1 MNYHTPVLLKE
12 SADLLVSGKEGFY
25 VDATAGG
32 GGHSVEIL
40 KRIVPS
46 GKLVAFDRDE
56 ESHEQLAIKLRQEGL
71 EDYCI
76 SVHDNFSSLKEH
88 LALMN
93 IKKISGILFDL
104 GVSSRQIDEPFRG
117 FSYMKDGPLDMRM
130 DQRSAVTAEQVL
142 NSASGKDLEAIL
154 RNYGEERMAKR
165 IINSI
170 VSSRPLSSTS
180 ELCGAV
186 RRAVP
191 KPMSMAA
198 CVRVFQALRIH
209 VNKELESLETALADA
224 VKLLEKG
231 SRIVVISYHSLEDR
245 IVKQFFRTQSLDCI
259 CDTRAPKC
267 TCSHKKALKILTK
280 KPVCASHREVLEN
293 PRARSAKL
301 RAAERM

>member
-12 SADLLVSGKEGFY
+12 SADLLLSGKEGFY

-46 GKLVAFDRDE
+46 GKLVAFDRDKE
-56 ESHEQLAIKLRQEGL
+56 AQERLAKKLGSEGL

-76 SVHDNFSSLKEH
+76 PVHDNFSSLKTR

-93 IKKISGILFDL
+93 ITKISGILFDL
-104 GVSSRQIDEPFRG
+104 GVSSRQIDEPSRG
-117 FSYMKDGPLDMRM
+117 FSYMNDGPLDMRM
-130 DQRSAVTAEQVL
+130 DKRSATTAEQVL
-142 NSASGKDLEAIL
+142 NFASEKDLENIL

-165 IINSI
+165 IVNSI

-180 ELCGAV
+180 ALCGAV

-209 VNKELESLETALADA
+209 VNSELESLETALADSLE
-224 VKLLEKG
+224 LLEKG
-231 SRIVVISYHSLEDR
+231 ARIVVISYHSLEDR
-245 IVKQFFRTQSLDCI
+245 IVKQFFRTHSLDCI
-259 CDTRAPKC
+259 CDTRVPKC

-280 KPVCASHREVLEN
+280 KPVCASRKEISEN

-301 RAAERM
+301 RAAERI

>member
-259 CDTRAPKC
+259 CDNRAPKC

-280 KPVCASHREVLEN
+280 KPVCASRREVLEN